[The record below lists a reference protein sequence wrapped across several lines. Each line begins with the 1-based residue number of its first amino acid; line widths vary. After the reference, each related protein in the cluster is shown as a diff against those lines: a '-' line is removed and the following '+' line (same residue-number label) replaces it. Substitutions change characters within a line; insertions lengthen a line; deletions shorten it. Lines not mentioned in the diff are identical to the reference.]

1 MGFSR
6 DGLNFSC
13 AGSEG
18 PVLKFF
24 QITSKISQGILKI
37 PPNYLKKKTQM
48 FSQILLKQ
56 FKTKTRNPRDSFKL
70 LNQTQELLE
79 ILSNGFKSQTKS
91 PRFFQTTSKAEQ
103 KWSTRFFQTTS
114 KTEHKNSPRFFQTTS
129 KTRHKGSLRF
139 FQTTSKTEHKSS
151 SRFFQ
156 TSAKPDKRD
165 SRDSFKLL
173 QKHDKDPQDYF
184 LHTSIR
190 IKLKNK
196 FKMRAQRARSGVL

>member
-24 QITSKISQGILKI
+24 QIASKIRQGILKI

-56 FKTKTRNPRDSFKL
+56 FKDKTMDPRDSFKL

-79 ILSNGFKSQTKS
+79 ILSNYFKNQT
-91 PRFFQTTSKAEQ
+91 
-103 KWSTRFFQTTS
+103 
-114 KTEHKNSPRFFQTTS
+114 
-129 KTRHKGSLRF
+129 
-139 FQTTSKTEHKSS
+139 
-151 SRFFQ
+151 
-156 TSAKPDKRD
+156 
-165 SRDSFKLL
+165 L
-173 QKHDKDPQDYF
+173 QVPEILSHYVLQRHDKDPKDYF
-184 LHTSIR
+184 TLLQKQNKRSPR
-190 IKLKNK
+190 GCFKLLKNQTK
-196 FKMRAQRARSGVL
+196 GIIEILSKYFKNRTRDL